1 MSIFMIPA
9 FVSLSLNN
17 LLQRSR
23 KAESLSVKALASM
36 PKAQLAIV
44 SIVSLCHSLL
54 IRSLIFLKMKIFQ
67 GVSDIQLAGT
77 CMVMVLSISL

>member
-23 KAESLSVKALASM
+23 KAESLSVKALASI

-54 IRSLIFLKMKIFQ
+54 IRLLIFLIIKLFRDLI
-67 GVSDIQLAGT
+67 DIELADT
-77 CMVMVLSISL
+77 C